1 LAGWTEERTSLA
13 LKTADD
19 PAAMVWTGLALLP
32 VDQVMV
38 LVGAF
43 PSVGREEIPHTG
55 SPTGDRGL
63 EHCLHRVIEL
73 KFRGL
78 AEVTDVPIRMQAG
91 AKQNLV
97 RVDIPDSRNDFLP
110 H

>member
-1 LAGWTEERTSLA
+1 
-13 LKTADD
+13 
-19 PAAMVWTGLALLP
+19 MVWTGLALLP
-32 VDQVMV
+32 VDQVV
-38 LVGAF
+38 PLVVAF
-43 PSVGREEIPHTG
+43 ASIRCEEIPHTG
-55 SPTGDRGL
+55 SPTGDCGL